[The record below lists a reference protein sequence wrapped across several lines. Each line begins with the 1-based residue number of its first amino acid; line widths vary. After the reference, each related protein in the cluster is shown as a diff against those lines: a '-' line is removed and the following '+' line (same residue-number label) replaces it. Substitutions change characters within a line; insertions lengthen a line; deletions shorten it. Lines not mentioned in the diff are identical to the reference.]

1 MSEISATTSAT
12 EGALE
17 RSERFWNPYVAG
29 VALGLVLLATLLVMG
44 KGLGASGA
52 ANRLG
57 VSAVNAVAPA
67 HVDGKAYMA
76 RAKSGGHPLDH
87 WIVFMLGGIFLGG
100 ITAAYTAGRLRRRIF
115 KGPQISVRTRLIL
128 AVSGG
133 VLMGLAAR
141 LARGCTSG
149 QAITGGALLSVG
161 AFVFM
166 FAVFGGAYALAY
178 FVKKEWN

>member
-1 MSEISATTSAT
+1 MSQTSSQAATAGAT
-12 EGALE
+12 E
-17 RSERFWNPYVAG
+17 RSDRFWNPYVAG

-76 RAKSGGHPLDH
+76 RAKSDGNPLDH
-87 WIVFMLGGIFLGG
+87 WIVFMLGGVFLGG
-100 ITAAYTAGRLRRRIF
+100 ITAAYTAGRLKRRVF

-128 AVSGG
+128 AATGG
-133 VLMGLAAR
+133 ILMGVAAR

-149 QAITGGALLSVG
+149 QALSGGALLSVG